1 MDKMKTGALIKE
13 ARIKKNYTQS
23 ELGDL
28 LGVSNKAVSRWE
40 KGESFPDVGLL
51 ENLATTLDLHI
62 QDIVTGTKGSFDET
76 ALLEI
81 VRAAKLQQRENK
93 RKFIR
98 HCLQI
103 VPILCCILSGVS
115 ALGNNSFIFDSK
127 PTWEYVLFMVITFIT
142 VVIVYSSNQ
151 QSHGNSNMFSTIS
164 KLISTLTLIG
174 STLSTWII
182 MLKTANG
189 SIPFGMEPSS
199 IGPFLNNILIVTFT
213 INLILLIIQMYR
225 YETHDDA
232 VHWGWFISI
241 AAIYLTTLYGDWMHN
256 MNTFQ
261 GAAKDFAIRTS
272 IVVIITGITKIISF
286 STSFIHNSP
295 NLS

>member
-62 QDIVTGTKGSFDET
+62 QDIVTGTKSSFDET
-76 ALLEI
+76 ALIEI
-81 VRAAKLQQRENK
+81 VRAAKLQQHENK
-93 RKFIR
+93 RKIIR

-103 VPILCCILSGVS
+103 LPIVCCIISGFS

-127 PTWEYVLFMVITFIT
+127 PVWVYLMLMIITFGMT
-142 VVIVYSSNQ
+142 ALVYSSNKQ
-151 QSHGNSNMFSTIS
+151 LNTNSNRFSTIS

-199 IGPFLNNILIVTFT
+199 IGPFMNNILILAFSV
-213 INLILLIIQMYR
+213 NLILLIIQMYR
-225 YETHDDA
+225 YEKHDEA
-232 VHWGWFISI
+232 IHWGWFISI
-241 AAIYLTTLYGDWMHN
+241 AAIYMATLYGDCMHN
-256 MNTFQ
+256 LNSFQ
-261 GAAKDFAIRTS
+261 GMTKDLIIRTA
-272 IVVIITGITKIISF
+272 IVAFVAGISIISLF
-286 STSFIHNSP
+286 IMRTSNNHF
-295 NLS
+295 L

>member
-51 ENLATTLDLHI
+51 ENLATTLDLRI
-62 QDIVTGTKGSFDET
+62 QEIVTGIKDEHDEA
-76 ALLEI
+76 ALIEI
-81 VRAAKLQQRENK
+81 IRAAKLQQRENK
-93 RKFIR
+93 RKNIR

-103 VPILCCILSGVS
+103 VPILCCILSGFS

-142 VVIVYSSNQ
+142 VVIVYFSNQ
-151 QSHGNSNMFSTIS
+151 QSHDNSNKFSTIS
-164 KLISTLTLIG
+164 KLISTLTLLG
-174 STLSTWII
+174 SVLSTWII
-182 MLKTANG
+182 LLKTANG

-199 IGPFLNNILIVTFT
+199 LGPFMNNILVITFT
-213 INLILLIIQMYR
+213 VNLLLLIIQMYR
-225 YETHDDA
+225 YEKHDEA

-241 AAIYLTTLYGDWMHN
+241 AAIYLTTLYGDCMHN

-261 GAAKDFAIRTS
+261 GMTKDLIIRTA
-272 IVVIITGITKIISF
+272 IVTIVTGISTLCARIYNVKS
-286 STSFIHNSP
+286 SNTSF
-295 NLS
+295 

>member
-23 ELGDL
+23 ELGAL

-62 QDIVTGTKGSFDET
+62 QDIVTGNKCSFDET
-76 ALLEI
+76 ALIEI

-93 RKFIR
+93 RKIIR

-103 VPILCCILSGVS
+103 LPIVCCIISGFS

-127 PTWEYVLFMVITFIT
+127 PLWIYLMLLIITFGMT
-142 VVIVYSSNQ
+142 ALVCSSNKQ
-151 QSHGNSNMFSTIS
+151 LNTNSNKFSTIS

-174 STLSTWII
+174 STLSAWII

-199 IGPFLNNILIVTFT
+199 IGPFMNNILIFAFT
-213 INLILLIIQMYR
+213 VNLILLIIQMYR
-225 YETHDDA
+225 YEKHDEA
-232 VHWGWFISI
+232 IHWGWFISI
-241 AAIYLTTLYGDWMHN
+241 AAIYIATLYGDCMHN
-256 MNTFQ
+256 MNSFQ
-261 GAAKDFAIRTS
+261 GMTKDLIIRTA
-272 IVVIITGITKIISF
+272 IVAIVAGISVIATTIC
-286 STSFIHNSP
+286 STSVLPRH
-295 NLS
+295 

>member
-62 QDIVTGTKGSFDET
+62 QDIVTGTKSSFDET
-76 ALLEI
+76 ALIEI

-93 RKFIR
+93 RKIIR

-103 VPILCCILSGVS
+103 LPIVCCIISGFS
-115 ALGNNSFIFDSK
+115 SLGNNSFIFDSK
-127 PTWEYVLFMVITFIT
+127 PVWVYLMLMIITFGMT
-142 VVIVYSSNQ
+142 ALVYSSNKQ
-151 QSHGNSNMFSTIS
+151 LNANSNKFSTIS

-174 STLSTWII
+174 SILSTWII

-199 IGPFLNNILIVTFT
+199 IGPFMNNILILAFT
-213 INLILLIIQMYR
+213 VNLILLIIQMYR
-225 YETHDDA
+225 YEKHDEA
-232 VHWGWFISI
+232 IHWGCFISI
-241 AAIYLTTLYGDWMHN
+241 AAIYMATLYGDCMHN
-256 MNTFQ
+256 MNSFQ
-261 GAAKDFAIRTS
+261 GMTKDLIIRTAIVAIVAGIS
-272 IVVIITGITKIISF
+272 IIATTICN
-286 STSFIHNSP
+286 TSV
-295 NLS
+295 LTR